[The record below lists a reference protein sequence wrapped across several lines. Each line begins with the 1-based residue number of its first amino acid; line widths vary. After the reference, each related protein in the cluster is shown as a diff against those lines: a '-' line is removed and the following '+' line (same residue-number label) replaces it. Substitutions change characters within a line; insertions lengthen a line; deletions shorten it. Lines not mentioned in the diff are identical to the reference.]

1 MVVGVGVVRMG
12 GSAAAGGV
20 QRGGR
25 EEQVVS
31 RGETDAGQ
39 ALGYGADQVL
49 LLAEDEVG
57 AVTCW
62 VKMENLGQK
71 VIYFLS

>member
-1 MVVGVGVVRMG
+1 M
-12 GSAAAGGV
+12 
-20 QRGGR
+20 
-25 EEQVVS
+25 VS

-62 VKMENLGQK
+62 VKIENLGQK
-71 VIYFLS
+71 LFIF